1 MTRRI
6 LRDWLRGSRC
16 LSLLRFRNGDSHQA
30 EGWQSP
36 RLAPAEPVG
45 LEGFEFRVSS
55 FEYEEVGR
63 NSEKAYCV
71 SSNDSKPETRNP

>member
-1 MTRRI
+1 MTRRT
-6 LRDWLRGSRC
+6 LRDWLRRSRC

-45 LEGFEFRVSS
+45 LEGFEF
-55 FEYEEVGR
+55 EYEEVGR